1 VYDCLSYT
9 GAGCVIGMSS
19 LKLINADS
27 AAVELDDHGVITWTI
42 LAVSFGVDF
51 YVLQRSV
58 HQINENRVSL

>member
-1 VYDCLSYT
+1 
-9 GAGCVIGMSS
+9 MSG

-27 AAVELDDHGVITWTI
+27 AAVELDDHGLITWTV

-58 HQINENRVSL
+58 HQINENRVSLYAALWKQINYHHAM

>member
-1 VYDCLSYT
+1 
-9 GAGCVIGMSS
+9 MSG

-27 AAVELDDHGVITWTI
+27 AAVELDDHGLITWTV

-58 HQINENRVSL
+58 HQINENRVSLYNALSKCRHL